1 MKGPS
6 VGIVSRR
13 AVHWHSFGSEF
24 ASDHDGGFRSRD
36 LVRISFGQFANF
48 VFFVETVED
57 ESQAVDFMGL
67 TVSADR
73 VECDF
78 AAFDAEETGLEVTQS
93 VL

>member
-1 MKGPS
+1 MEGPP

-24 ASDHDGGFRSRD
+24 ASDHDRGFRRD

-67 TVSADR
+67 AVSADGA
-73 VECDF
+73 EYDF